1 MLLQKFNF
9 TENQDVTTLVHP
21 THGILFDATNVCSI
35 LEYKR
40 DAATILGKLD
50 DDEKVLLKRDEYE
63 NFSDSTSS
71 VDSGNLRPGSTK
83 KWFVTEPGLYALTL
97 GSEKPQAK
105 AFKRWITHEV
115 IPALRR
121 TGSYTMHPSGATQA
135 VPSDLSPL
143 VQMAMALKVLPM
155 SIVKQEMDACKA
167 IFQDFT
173 DITGNH
179 LLLAAN
185 NLFKQ
190 TYQIDM
196 LKTADVTLPSR
207 VQKRCLCPTD
217 LGLPLGLSAIKMN
230 SILEMAG
237 LQTSGQDHH
246 GHKVWEVTPEGEPYC
261 EYVDTGKAHSN
272 GAPIQQIKWYA
283 SVLEH
288 ETVKQLLDIA
298 TRTKN
303 KHKAKE
309 PAKEDQMTLT
319 PSERLENLKREE
331 LEKGDT
337 PL

>member
-21 THGILFDATNVCSI
+21 AHGILFDATNVCEI
-35 LEYKR
+35 LEYKGPASDHLR
-40 DAATILGKLD
+40 RLD
-50 DDEKVLLKRDEYE
+50 DDEKTLLKREEYE
-63 NFSDSTSS
+63 QNYDLDSESRSKTRGGAQS
-71 VDSGNLRPGSTK
+71 

-105 AFKRWITHEV
+105 VFKRWITHEV

-121 TGSYTMHPSGATQA
+121 TGSYTMHLSGATQA

>member
-1 MLLQKFNF
+1 MLLQKFSF
-9 TENQDVTTLVHP
+9 TETQNVTTLVHP
-21 THGILFDATNVCSI
+21 AHGILFDATNVCSI
-35 LEYKR
+35 LELR
-40 DAATILGKLD
+40 DTTSALRRLD
-50 DDEKVLLKRDEYE
+50 DDEKALLKREEYE
-63 NFSDSTSS
+63 RFPDSASEAES
-71 VDSGNLRPGSTK
+71 EFDRQKGAKS
-83 KWFVTEPGLYALTL
+83 KWFVTEPGLYTLTL
-97 GSEKPQAK
+97 GSEKPQART
-105 AFKRWITHEV
+105 FKRWITHEV

-207 VQKRCLCPTD
+207 VQKCCLCPTD

-319 PSERLENLKREE
+319 PSERLEKLKREE